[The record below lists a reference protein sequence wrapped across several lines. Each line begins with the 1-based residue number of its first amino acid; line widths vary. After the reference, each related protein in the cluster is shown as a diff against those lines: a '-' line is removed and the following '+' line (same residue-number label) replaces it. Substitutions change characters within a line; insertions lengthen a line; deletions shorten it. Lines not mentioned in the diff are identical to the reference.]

1 MVKFEIEVKPKFI
14 PVLRKG
20 LLDFAKA
27 IEHQTAYIC
36 ISESE
41 LRFYNVVSNV
51 NHDFHLRASLVF
63 NLNEI
68 CSKQNVSLKD
78 KTSSVNLTLNKVSEL
93 NTPLG
98 FTNYYQEMCLKL
110 VKDNTGK
117 RSLRVK
123 LSKSE
128 SQEMI
133 YTNDCGIEFSQLR
146 YPKEENPKFELEL
159 KSHYLKSLM
168 DLSSKSEV
176 NLVFNFCFSDK
187 KVEVVLP
194 NQNVSITMSANFTVH
209 DSKLQGVPMVSYIL
223 YHKFCKK
230 LASSILFDAPIKV
243 GLSRDDELYIDNN
256 LSGGNGPEDASLG
269 KFRFMIPMISTKSED
284 H

>member
-1 MVKFEIEVKPKFI
+1 MVKFEIDVKPKYI

-27 IEHQTAYIC
+27 IESQTAYIG
-36 ISESE
+36 ISESQ
-41 LRFYNVVSNV
+41 LRFYNVISTV

-63 NLNEI
+63 TLDEI
-68 CSKQNVSLKD
+68 TSKKNVSLKD
-78 KTSSVNLTLNKVSEL
+78 KTGSVNLTLNKVSEL

-110 VKDNTGK
+110 VKDNSGK

-133 YTNDCGIEFSQLR
+133 YTNDCGIEFTQLKF
-146 YPKEENPKFELEL
+146 PQDEKPKFELDL
-159 KSHYLKSLM
+159 KSHYLKGVM
-168 DLSSKSEV
+168 DLSHKSEV
-176 NLVFNFCFSDK
+176 NLVFNFCFAEK

-194 NQNVSITMSANFTVH
+194 GQNVSITMAAHFIVN
-209 DSKLQGVPMVSYIL
+209 DSKLQGVPVVSYIL

-230 LASSILFDAPIKV
+230 LSSSIVFDAPIKI
-243 GLSRDDELYIDNN
+243 GLTKDDELYIDNN
-256 LSGGNGPEDASLG
+256 LSGGNGPEDSALG
-269 KFRFMIPMISTKSED
+269 KFRFMIPMIATKNEEN
-284 H
+284 

>member
-1 MVKFEIEVKPKFI
+1 MVKFEIEIKPKFI

-27 IEHQTAYIC
+27 IEQQTAYIC
-36 ISESE
+36 ISETE
-41 LRFYNVVSNV
+41 LRFYNVISNI

-63 NLNEI
+63 NLDEI
-68 CSKQNVSLKD
+68 TNKKNVTLKD
-78 KTSSVNLTLNKVSEL
+78 KSGTVNLTLNKVSEL

-110 VKDNTGK
+110 VKDNSGK

-128 SQEMI
+128 SQDMI
-133 YTNDCGIEFSQLR
+133 YTNDCGIEFTSLKFPPDQ
-146 YPKEENPKFELEL
+146 NPKFELEL
-159 KSHYLKSLM
+159 KSQYLKGMM
-168 DLSSKSEV
+168 DLSHKSEV
-176 NLVFNFCFSDK
+176 NLVFNFCFAEK

-194 NQNVSITMSANFTVH
+194 NQNVSISMSAHFSVN
-209 DSKLQGVPMVSYIL
+209 DAKLQGVPMVSYIL

-230 LASSILFDAPIKV
+230 LASSIVFDAPIKI
-243 GLSRDDELYIDNN
+243 GLNKEDELYIDNN

-269 KFRFMIPMISTKSED
+269 KFRFMIPMIATKAED
-284 H
+284 N

>member
-110 VKDNTGK
+110 VKDNSGK

-176 NLVFNFCFSDK
+176 NLVFNFCFSEK

-194 NQNVSITMSANFTVH
+194 NQNVSITMSAVFQVH

-256 LSGGNGPEDASLG
+256 LSGGNGPEDSSLG